1 MVYVNREYTFIKNTL
16 RWSDKELKDIIYKPL
31 TMIFKQSFD
40 DKELPLVWK
49 TANVKALYKKVNRSD
64 PGN

>member
-31 TMIFKQSFD
+31 TMIFEQSFD
-40 DKELPLVWK
+40 DKELPLDWK